1 MKHPILF
8 KALGPALSIALLSA
22 GPMIASANETSD
34 FEWPRLLV
42 VGTPGTGTASFASAN
57 GWAPILQKEVGA
69 VVRVVPEDNES
80 MRYRRL
86 TDRRDITVS
95 SVAGAEMLYQI
106 EGVGGYATTKPVAQR
121 IIWHH
126 TDTPWGLVVSGDSKL
141 QTVEDLK
148 DGGYRVAKG
157 MFSPAMISSV
167 TDGLGAYLGLSAEQI
182 EQTLQFVPAGS
193 YGENCRSVV
202 EGKADVAW
210 CSPISSVMS
219 EMEGAP
225 GSIRWLPL
233 DNDNTEAWGAFLEH
247 RPMLIPTEIS
257 LGVSTA
263 RGIDGAT
270 SNFLYSV
277 PADADADFV
286 YNLVKWFHQSY
297 DAYKGSHPMAS
308 RMSLEQFRTY
318 LDRSP
323 LPVHEGT
330 VKYLEEI
337 GVWTDKDN
345 TLNEAAKKKMD
356 QWMQARQAAQKEAAK
371 AGIKISGDNPDFIK
385 ILNKHT
391 SGLERFR
398 SRL

>member
-1 MKHPILF
+1 MKHSALF
-8 KALGPALSIALLSA
+8 KTLVPALSAAALLTS
-22 GPMIASANETSD
+22 PIASADDTDN

-42 VGTPGTGTASFASAN
+42 VGTPGTGSASFASTN

-86 TDRRDITVS
+86 TDRRDIALS
-95 SVAGAEMLYQI
+95 SVAGSEMLYQI
-106 EGVGGYATTKPVAQR
+106 EGIGGYAPTKPVAQR

-126 TDTPWGLVVSGDSKL
+126 NDTPWGLVVSGDSKL

-148 DGGYRVAKG
+148 DGGYQVAKG
-157 MFSPAMISSV
+157 MFSPAMISAV
-167 TDGLGAYLGLSAEQI
+167 TDGLGAYLGLSEEQR
-182 EQTLQFVPAGS
+182 EQTLRFVPAGS
-193 YGENCRSVV
+193 YAENCRSVV

-219 EMEGAP
+219 ELEGAP

-233 DNDNTEAWGAFLEH
+233 DSDNTEGWNAFLEH

-257 LGVSTA
+257 LGVTTA

-270 SNFLYSV
+270 SNFLYAV
-277 PADADADFV
+277 PADTEEDFV

-297 DAYKGSHPMAS
+297 DAYKGSHPMAA
-308 RMSLEQFRTY
+308 RMSLEQFRAY

-323 LPVHEGT
+323 LPIHEGT
-330 VKYLEEI
+330 VKYLREVGAWTEEDDA
-337 GVWTDKDN
+337 W
-345 TLNEAAKKKMD
+345 NEAAAKKME
-356 QWMQARQAAQKEAAK
+356 QWMQARQAAQAEASK
-371 AGIKISGDNPDFIK
+371 ARVKIDFENPDFVE

-391 SGLERFR
+391 QGLERFR